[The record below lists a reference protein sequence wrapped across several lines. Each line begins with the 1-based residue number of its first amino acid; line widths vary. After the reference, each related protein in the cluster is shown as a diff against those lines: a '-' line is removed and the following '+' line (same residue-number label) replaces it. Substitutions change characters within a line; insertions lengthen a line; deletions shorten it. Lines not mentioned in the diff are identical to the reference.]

1 MITADCDAIR
11 DDLDAFADGELRGAE
26 LRRVADHI
34 ETCVR
39 CAEEVQGRQ
48 ILGSQI
54 RDSVE
59 PGYQVVVP
67 AGLAAGVVARVR
79 AESDFSWRALFSRA
93 VEDWHYVIVGGGA
106 VCATFLSML
115 LCSAILL
122 FGTPVRNADSLS
134 ALGTSLR
141 NSPGSLYAEVARPG
155 SSSEVLVV
163 QLDTGSGPSVPFPSN
178 LWRPDEERLFVDAL
192 GAALVQR
199 GAFVQLAAMPEA
211 QRKNVEWLMDSV
223 ARARRAEP
231 SVGPLRSLTVLR
243 LHLVTNTD
251 VTAKGLN

>member
-11 DDLDAFADGELRGAE
+11 DDLDAFADGELRGTE

-79 AESDFSWRALFSRA
+79 AESDFSWRAMFARS

-122 FGTPVRNADSLS
+122 FGTPVRDADSLS

-141 NSPGSLYAEVARPG
+141 NSPGSLYAEVLRPG
-155 SSSEVLVV
+155 STSEVMVV
-163 QLDTGSGPSVPFPSN
+163 QIDTGSGPNVAFPSN
-178 LWRPDEERLFVDAL
+178 LRRSDEERQYVDAL

-199 GAFVQLAAMPEA
+199 GALVQLAAMPEA
-211 QRKNVEWLMDSV
+211 QRKYAEWLMENL
-223 ARARRAEP
+223 ARVRRLEP
-231 SVGPLRSLTVLR
+231 AVGPLGSLTVYR